1 MPSDRERS
9 VWRAGNRCGRG
20 GRARRARSQRVRT
33 VGTVDETSLKRGAAA
48 EELRTGDPVRNEE
61 AVALCRIPYGN
72 QRVILRLFTGAL
84 GGYILSAAAQEVLAM
99 PTKDVITT
107 IRKVTVNFAPETYD
121 TLAGIAKERK
131 VSMSEALR
139 QAIGLMA
146 FMLDSMKDGKIKI
159 ERNGE
164 SSELKLL

>member
-1 MPSDRERS
+1 
-9 VWRAGNRCGRG
+9 
-20 GRARRARSQRVRT
+20 
-33 VGTVDETSLKRGAAA
+33 
-48 EELRTGDPVRNEE
+48 
-61 AVALCRIPYGN
+61 
-72 QRVILRLFTGAL
+72 
-84 GGYILSAAAQEVLAM
+84 M